1 MKPIAGAV
9 AQKLLNLYRQEHVI
23 VGGWATVNKIFVAE
37 ADDEV
42 ISALRELPTGGMLVR
57 HIENLRAGKTPMDTI
72 ERELMPYGG
81 MMSDAADSVPLT
93 AEDWRDVES
102 LLETFSPDTNG
113 LDELR
118 NARVVRKF
126 GEEWIETI
134 GAAIRTRPELH
145 QKWEIVT
152 KTYQAYRLWDNATE
166 IMTQPLSERARA
178 ELQAEMP
185 AYETYLP
192 MFGADGEELLGK
204 LRNFISNIK
213 PDDATE

>member
-23 VGGWATVNKIFVAE
+23 VGGWLTVNKIFVDE

-42 ISALRELPTGGMLVR
+42 LAALRDLPTGGMLVR
-57 HIENLRAGKTPMDTI
+57 HIENLRGGKTPMDTI

-81 MMSDAADSVPLT
+81 LMSDATDSLPLT
-93 AEDWRDVES
+93 TDDWHELES
-102 LLETFSPDTNG
+102 LMQTFTPDTAG
-113 LDELR
+113 LDQLR
-118 NARVVRKF
+118 QARVIRKF
-126 GEEWIETI
+126 GEEWMETI
-134 GAAIRTRPELH
+134 SNAMRGRPELA
-145 QKWEIVT
+145 QKWDIII
-152 KTYQAYRLWDNATE
+152 KTYEAYRLWDNATE

-178 ELQAEMP
+178 EIQADMP

-192 MFGADGEELLGK
+192 MFGADGENLLAK

-213 PDDATE
+213 PDDAA